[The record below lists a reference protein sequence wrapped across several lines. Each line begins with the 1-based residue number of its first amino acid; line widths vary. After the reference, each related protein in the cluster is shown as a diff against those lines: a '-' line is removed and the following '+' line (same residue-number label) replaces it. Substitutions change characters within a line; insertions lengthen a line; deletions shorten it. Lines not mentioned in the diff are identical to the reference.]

1 MRIHP
6 ALLRSSLLGLLLAL
20 PGSGL
25 ASFAQSSNP
34 VIPSVVEVDDNASF
48 PAFLDYLASSV
59 GQSPGLDFEARI
71 PVELR
76 DGEGRGVPFA
86 TWKLSA
92 GSGMAVGGRATADGR
107 FSIFKKAA
115 GIPVGRATRLE
126 VSARGSARVVD
137 VPANPSLPLQVS
149 LDSPRFPASPL
160 PLDIVFVLDSTVSM
174 AKAFPGIKQTI
185 TMARFSALSLGLDL
199 KPRFALVLF
208 KDRGESFLTQ
218 VTSLADDEGKFTKAL
233 TAAQA
238 KSGGDAREAVGAGLA
253 AALEETGFAEDGL
266 RLVFLFT
273 DAAPKPG
280 EEGPHSS
287 GLPEA
292 VKAAAVAGVK
302 VFTVGL
308 EGIPGEGERAL
319 REAAAYTGGHY
330 LSVPLPSRAATTKPS
345 SYVRGNLAEF
355 IVRIIVGEAKA
366 ATGSG
371 MGKAAEPALVILDEV
386 SRRMASSLAYPEAAR
401 LRALAGTVRVE
412 LDVGKDGGLL
422 SASVG
427 ESSGSAIL
435 DKAALALA
443 AAAFPMP
450 NPAAVT
456 AHLSMAVTYSLR

>member
-1 MRIHP
+1 MALVM
-6 ALLRSSLLGLLLAL
+6 ALLGQGLPL
-20 PGSGL
+20 S
-25 ASFAQSSNP
+25 AQTANP
-34 VIPSVVEVDDNASF
+34 VIPSVVEVDDCASF
-48 PAFLDYLASSV
+48 PAFLDYLASSPAPP
-59 GQSPGLDFEARI
+59 SALDFEARI
-71 PVELR
+71 PVELV

-86 TWKLSA
+86 TWKLRS
-92 GSGMAVGGRATADGR
+92 GSGISIAGRAAADGR
-107 FSIFKKAA
+107 FSIFAKAA
-115 GIPVGRATRLE
+115 GIPVGKAMRLE

-137 VPANPSLPLQVS
+137 VPANPALPLKVS

-185 TMARFSALSLGLDL
+185 AMTRFSALSLGQDL

-218 VTSLADDEGKFTKAL
+218 VTRLGDDEGAFTKAL
-233 TAAQA
+233 AAAQA

-253 AALEETGFAEDGL
+253 AALEDTGFAEDGL

-273 DAAPKPG
+273 DAAPKAA

-292 VKAAAVAGVK
+292 VKAAAALGAK

-308 EGIPGEGERAL
+308 EGIPSEGERAL
-319 REAAAYTGGHY
+319 REAAAFTGGHY
-330 LSVPLPSRAATTKPS
+330 LSVPLPSRAAKSRPS

-371 MGKAAEPALVILDEV
+371 MAQASDPALIILDEV

-412 LDVGKDGGLL
+412 LEVGKDGGLL
-422 SASVG
+422 SSSVG

-443 AAAFPMP
+443 EAVFPMP